1 MIYCLHEIEME
12 NEFMNADL
20 NRAIALLSEGHYTC
34 VACKGEL
41 LHTATFR
48 GVKPLVRWLDDQTDL
63 TGFSAADKVVGKA
76 TAYLYCLLGVRAVH
90 AYVMSTAAM
99 EVLRNHGIDAR
110 CDKEVPGI
118 INRAGDGPCPF
129 EAAVLEIQDAHD
141 ALTAIRNKRR
151 QMLEGR

>member
-1 MIYCLHEIEME
+1 MIYCLHKIEME

-48 GVKPLVRWLDDQTDL
+48 GVKPLVRWLDERTDL
-63 TGFSAADKVVGKA
+63 SGFSAADKVVGKA

-129 EAAVLEIQDAHD
+129 EAAVWDIHDPSEALDAIVRKM
-141 ALTAIRNKRR
+141 TEMNIR
-151 QMLEGR
+151 